1 MARGLK
7 IWVKELKGLHY
18 LFSGETQVL
27 NRGEV
32 TAELICVF
40 ILHNYSDIF
49 LPFLLFVLF
58 VYSFIIF
65 FMKIWHIPKID
76 ISISYPRKYLQ
87 KYPISL

>member
-40 ILHNYSDIF
+40 ILHNYSEFFFTIF
-49 LPFLLFVLF
+49 IICFICLF
-58 VYSFIIF
+58 VYYIF
-65 FMKIWHIPKID
+65 YENLA
-76 ISISYPRKYLQ
+76 YP
-87 KYPISL
+87 

>member
-1 MARGLK
+1 MAGGLK

-18 LFSGETQVL
+18 LFSGETMVL
-27 NRGEV
+27 NRGGF

-40 ILHNYSDIF
+40 ISQNYADNF
-49 LPFLLFVLF
+49 LPFFVYFFICLFVN
-58 VYSFIIF
+58 YI

-76 ISISYPRKYLQ
+76 LSIPYLRKYLQ

>member
-49 LPFLLFVLF
+49 FTFFVICFICLF
-58 VYSFIIF
+58 VYYIF
-65 FMKIWHIPKID
+65 YENLA
-76 ISISYPRKYLQ
+76 YP
-87 KYPISL
+87 